1 MTLGQPT
8 HLLFQSLD
16 LGLAAGQTGHGYQ
29 PVHALPGDERLFKLA
44 EEKFEGSGQHMH
56 VVYGVQDVC
65 VAMIDLKKAGINIF
79 EIQYYLFEFVTKKIL
94 EISVRPIWMPYKCK
108 TLSLLEPFL
117 IEVLLFLLFLVN
129 YITAL

>member
-44 EEKFEGSGQHMH
+44 EEKFEGSGQHVH

-65 VAMIDLKKAGINIF
+65 VAMIDLKKQVQIF
-79 EIQYYLFEFVTKKIL
+79 LKYIFKKSITNYLLEFVTKNI
-94 EISVRPIWMPYKCK
+94 V
-108 TLSLLEPFL
+108 
-117 IEVLLFLLFLVN
+117 
-129 YITAL
+129 

>member
-65 VAMIDLKKAGINIF
+65 VAMIDLKKSG
-79 EIQYYLFEFVTKKIL
+79 
-94 EISVRPIWMPYKCK
+94 YKY
-108 TLSLLEPFL
+108 F
-117 IEVLLFLLFLVN
+117 
-129 YITAL
+129 